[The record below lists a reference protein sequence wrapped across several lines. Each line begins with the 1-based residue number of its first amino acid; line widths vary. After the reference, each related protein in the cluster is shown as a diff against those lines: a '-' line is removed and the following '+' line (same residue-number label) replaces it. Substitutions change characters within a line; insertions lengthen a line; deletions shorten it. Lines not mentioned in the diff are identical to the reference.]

1 MSEKSFKEKI
11 KERFE
16 LKKQEARSKS
26 QSSLNDES
34 PVPKI
39 NLDFL
44 KEEAEIQNSL
54 GKLSTSH
61 SDESYKNF
69 QNEISFFTDGI
80 CETNSEEEDILE
92 ETESNQRDSPT
103 HLASSYLHADDFSVV
118 EKFVTSKILYNDDEL
133 LFFPGTK
140 NSDFI
145 SKKDRNSRSLSEEG
159 LFVPVKPNISN
170 KNKRLLQNR
179 FIEDNSTDW
188 FNSLGELEQFQSY
201 FYNNMICRT
210 ERFQKIVPIFIPPTR
225 MSSNYLFENKIIQ
238 IQIKDICF
246 DHHSLFN
253 EENVIAKKL
262 EIFYGNY
269 LERKKLN
276 VVEKISEKISV
287 LRQVS
292 QESNS
297 QKSNSL
303 TVSHSLIVYWSIKS
317 SSLIVQESNILIV

>member
-26 QSSLNDES
+26 QSSLSQES

-54 GKLSTSH
+54 EKISTSH
-61 SDESYKNF
+61 SDQSYKNF
-69 QNEISFFTDGI
+69 QNEISFFTAGVF
-80 CETNSEEEDILE
+80 ETNSDEEDENLE

-103 HLASSYLHADDFSVV
+103 HLASSYLQADDFSAV
-118 EKFVTSKILYNDDEL
+118 EKFVKNKISYDDDEL
-133 LFFPGTK
+133 LFYPETK
-140 NSDFI
+140 LDFI
-145 SKKDRNSRSLSEEG
+145 SKNDRSLTEEG
-159 LFVPVKPNISN
+159 FFVPEKPNVSN
-170 KNKRLLQNR
+170 KNKTLLQNR
-179 FIEDNSTDW
+179 FIEENSTDW

-210 ERFQKIVPIFIPPTR
+210 ERYQKIVPIFIPPTQ

-238 IQIKDICF
+238 IQVKDIIF

-262 EIFYGNY
+262 EDLYENY
-269 LERKKLN
+269 LERNKIN
-276 VVEKISEKISV
+276 VVEKIGEKICV
-287 LRQVS
+287 LRQVRFF
-292 QESNS
+292 
-297 QKSNSL
+297 L
-303 TVSHSLIVYWSIKS
+303 
-317 SSLIVQESNILIV
+317 